1 MKFVYAFA
9 ALACTAFALRAN
21 EPPAV
26 RGTLAAA
33 RMCSKGNECCRCELP
48 NRLNPNPPP
57 CSCPECQLTCF
68 PLGNGANAFAAANEP
83 PAVRTDPPAIRAA
96 EPIATPIAHASVY
109 VSVDLG
115 GGSKAGGTGTV
126 IASEAGKSLILT
138 NAHVVPSGDRPISVT
153 YWCDRKP
160 WVSPATYLGGSA
172 VVDIGPHLIDVRG
185 PDLALLLLDCA
196 ALPAVEIADT
206 IPPAGEPVSLYGF
219 GGASSVAPIHKS
231 GRVLSDDRSYTT
243 AGDPIAR
250 TSIATVNG
258 DSGAAILNDRGQ
270 LVAVHWGGGAVRLDT
285 VHAFTV
291 QVLQRKG
298 VFARLKDRL
307 TARRISKAV
316 AAALASQPAPP
327 AVKAPPVQVP
337 APAPTPIPLAF
348 PSASSCPGGVCPA
361 PSSRGFFRRR

>member
-1 MKFVYAFA
+1 MKREFGFSRAAFV
-9 ALACTAFALRAN
+9 LAIATVLVAVMSGNAN
-21 EPPAV
+21 EPPSV
-26 RGTLAAA
+26 KGT
-33 RMCSKGNECCRCELP
+33 
-48 NRLNPNPPP
+48 
-57 CSCPECQLTCF
+57 
-68 PLGNGANAFAAANEP
+68 
-83 PAVRTDPPAIRAA
+83 PPAIRGA
-96 EPIATPIAHASVY
+96 EPVAASISQSSVY
-109 VSVDLG
+109 ITVDLG
-115 GGSKAGGTGTV
+115 GGSSAHGTGTV
-126 IASEAGKSLILT
+126 IASEGTKSLVLT
-138 NAHVVPSGDRPISVT
+138 NAHVVPSAERPISVT

-206 IPPAGEPVSLYGF
+206 LPATGDPVSLYGF
-219 GGASSVAPIHKS
+219 GGASSVAPLHKA

-250 TSIATVNG
+250 TSITTVNG
-258 DSGAAILNDRGQ
+258 DSGAGILNDRGQ
-270 LVAVHWGGGAVRLDT
+270 LVAVHWGSGAVRLGT

-307 TARRISKAV
+307 AARRISKAV

-327 AVKAPPVQVP
+327 PVKAPPVQAP
-337 APAPTPIPLAF
+337 APAPIPLAF

-361 PSSRGFFRRR
+361 PSSRGGFFRRR

>member
-1 MKFVYAFA
+1 MKREFGFHRAAYLIALAIVFVA
-9 ALACTAFALRAN
+9 ALSGSAN

-26 RGTLAAA
+26 RA
-33 RMCSKGNECCRCELP
+33 
-48 NRLNPNPPP
+48 
-57 CSCPECQLTCF
+57 
-68 PLGNGANAFAAANEP
+68 
-83 PAVRTDPPAIRAA
+83 DPPAIRAA
-96 EPIATPIAHASVY
+96 EPVATPVAHASVY

-126 IASEAGKSLILT
+126 IASESGKSLILT

-172 VVDIGPHLIDVRG
+172 VVDIGPHLIEVRG

-206 IPPAGEPVSLYGF
+206 LPAPGDPVSLYGF
-219 GGASSVAPIHKS
+219 GGASSVAPIHKA

-258 DSGAAILNDRGQ
+258 DSGAGILDASGK
-270 LVAVHWGGGAVRLDT
+270 LVAVHWGHGAVRLDT

-291 QVLQRKG
+291 RVLERKG
-298 VFARLKDRL
+298 IFQRLKDRL
-307 TARRISKAV
+307 TARRIAKAV
-316 AAALASQPAPP
+316 AAALAAQPTPP
-327 AVKAPPVQVP
+327 SVKAPPVQ
-337 APAPTPIPLAF
+337 APAPIPASF

-361 PSSRGFFRRR
+361 PSRGGFFRRR